1 MFVNIPSPLLL
12 NIVIETKDFLN
23 FLSTGRQFFPG
34 ASRKN
39 KMESALK
46 IPKSN
51 ECFAFRNLFFF
62 SLEIIEIFT
71 FIFVFRKESNKSRW
85 FKYLRNVIRM
95 SAKKEAWQRPF
106 ATWQHTTAG
115 TECVWSLADPPK
127 KNSKRPGRHQD
138 ESANEMPQRMSDKQR
153 KWNT

>member
-1 MFVNIPSPLLL
+1 MSSKQRIFWI
-12 NIVIETKDFLN
+12 F
-23 FLSTGRQFFPG
+23 FFPG

-39 KMESALK
+39 EMESALK

-62 SLEIIEIFT
+62 SLEIIGIFA

-95 SAKKEAWQRPF
+95 SAKKRSLTTTLCYMTAYNCWNRMRLESSRP
-106 ATWQHTTAG
+106 
-115 TECVWSLADPPK
+115 PRK